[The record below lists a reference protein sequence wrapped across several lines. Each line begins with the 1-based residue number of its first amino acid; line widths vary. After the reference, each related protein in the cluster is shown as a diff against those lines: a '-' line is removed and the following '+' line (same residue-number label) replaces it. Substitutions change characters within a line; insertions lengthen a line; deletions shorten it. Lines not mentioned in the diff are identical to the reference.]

1 MKMTNGTIANIERA
15 KREWESTFDAVS
27 DLISIHDNKFRIIRA
42 NKACAGKF
50 NFLPKELIGR
60 YCYELFHGT
69 IGPID
74 GCPQEMAFQTGENTN
89 LEWAD
94 PATGTTYDISVY
106 PLFDDDNKVKNV
118 IHVVK
123 DITMLKRVENELR
136 TLNETMLQRNIELQV
151 AIGKASE
158 EAEINK
164 ALLEISREV
173 MDVMD
178 PAFLLKKVAVISS
191 KMFKPDIIM
200 AFLWN
205 EEREI
210 YVQVSATGAEHI
222 LTINVDNFPPIGE
235 ILRTKSLTFIE
246 NGEDPLLHDGVINS
260 LHLNAMSIIP
270 FLVRNKVVGFIINC
284 FYSPRSFT
292 FRDRNIMEGMG
303 YQISL
308 ALNNAYLY
316 RESMEKT
323 MELSYKVE
331 TIEVMHEIDRG
342 VLALTDRNELLEK
355 ISYMLDNLIPC
366 NGIIILLM
374 DNEARAFRFAAG
386 WGVELAKGEV
396 IPFDDINYSEFL
408 KPPRIVVRTELKAED
423 LLPLDSKLYKTG
435 VRSDIRVP
443 LFSGN
448 EVTGVLNILSH
459 RIAGFTTSQLNTI
472 EMISSQISVALDNA
486 RLVED
491 LQELLIGTSIS
502 LAVAIE
508 AKSPWTKGHSE
519 RVTEY
524 ARTIGLQMGLTK
536 EELENLRLAGLL
548 HDLGKLGTYEG
559 LLEKPERLTPEE
571 FETVKRHPAEAIR
584 ILKPVKA
591 LSSIFSAILHHHE
604 YYDGTGYPDGL
615 KGDDIPF
622 LARILCV
629 ADAYDSM
636 TSNRPYRQSPGREYA
651 LYELSRCSGT
661 QFDPQIVGLFLKN
674 LTTTDA
680 LNTAVDSVLHKPIDD
695 QKT

>member
-1 MKMTNGTIANIERA
+1 MKMTKGTIANIERA

-50 NFLPKELIGR
+50 NILPKELIGR

-69 IGPID
+69 IGPLD
-74 GCPQEMAFQTGENTN
+74 GCPQEKALQTGENTH

-94 PATGTTYDISVY
+94 PTTGTTYDISVY
-106 PLFDDDNKVKNV
+106 PLFDDDNKVKNI

-123 DITMLKRVENELR
+123 DITILKRVEKELR

-151 AIGKASE
+151 AIEKARE
-158 EAEINK
+158 EAEISK
-164 ALLEISREV
+164 DILTISREV

-205 EEREI
+205 KERET
-210 YVQVSATGAEHI
+210 YVQVSATGADHI
-222 LTINVDNFPPIGE
+222 LTINPDNFPPLAE
-235 ILRTKSLTFIE
+235 ILRTKSLIFIE
-246 NGEDPLLHDGVINS
+246 NGQDPLLHQSVISS

-270 FLVRNKVVGFIINC
+270 FLVRYKVVGFIINC
-284 FYSPRSFT
+284 FYSPRYFT
-292 FRDRNIMEGMG
+292 FRDRNIMEGMS
-303 YQISL
+303 YQIGL

-316 RESMEKT
+316 RDSMEKS

-342 VLALTDRNELLEK
+342 ILALIDRNEILEK
-355 ISYMLDNLIPC
+355 VSYMLGNLIPC
-366 NGIIILLM
+366 NGIIMLLM
-374 DNEARAFRFAAG
+374 DNEANGFSYAAG
-386 WGVELAKGEV
+386 WGVELPKGE
-396 IPFDDINYSEFL
+396 ITSFDDINYSEFL

-423 LLPLDSKLYKTG
+423 LLPFDSKLYKMG
-435 VRSDIRVP
+435 VRSDIRIP

-472 EMISSQISVALDNA
+472 EMVASQISVALDNA
-486 RLVED
+486 RLLEG

-502 LAVAIE
+502 LAGAIE

-524 ARTIGLQMGLTK
+524 ARTIGLQIGLT
-536 EELENLRLAGLL
+536 EDELENLRLAGLL
-548 HDLGKLGTYEG
+548 HDLGKIGTYEG
-559 LLEKPERLTPEE
+559 FLDKPERLTPEE
-571 FETVKRHPAEAIR
+571 FCEVKRHPSEAIR

-591 LSSIFSAILHHHE
+591 LSHIFTAILHHHE
-604 YYDGTGYPDGL
+604 NYDGTGYPDGL
-615 KGDDIPF
+615 KGDEIP
-622 LARILCV
+622 LPARILRV

-636 TSNRPYRQSPGREYA
+636 TSDRPYRQSPGREYA
-651 LYELSRCSGT
+651 ISELSRCSGT
-661 QFDPQIVGLFLKN
+661 QFDPQIVGLFLKK
-674 LTTTDA
+674 LPTTDV
-680 LNTAVDSVLHKPIDD
+680 LNAT
-695 QKT
+695 